1 MLGRFLLAGLC
12 VSVGTMAF
20 AASTAISETGASEP
34 IERLRATCVGTMATA
49 GVPPPGSSI
58 MADGLIDFVEK
69 RVHGFGVGSQP
80 IEVVTIA
87 EIDFG
92 SSPSGGGRGSIVKGS
107 IDRRS
112 GNTRIV
118 VRSAQDPSDIRIE
131 MRLDCDFERPVSQN
145 RRPAEWVAALGFPAA
160 ICQKSGDIDRHQHS
174 IE

>member
-12 VSVGTMAF
+12 VSVGTTAF

-34 IERLRATCVGTMATA
+34 IERLRITCVGTMATA

-58 MADGLIDFVEK
+58 VADGLIDFVDK
-69 RVHGFGVGSQP
+69 RVRGFGVGSQP
-80 IEVVTIA
+80 IEVVTIS

-92 SSPSGGGRGSIVKGS
+92 SSPPGEGRGNIVSGS
-107 IDRRS
+107 IDRQS

-118 VRSAQDPSDIRIE
+118 VRSALDPSDIRIE
-131 MRLDCDFERPVSQN
+131 MRLDCDFERPVSQS
-145 RRPAEWVAALGFPAA
+145 RSPAEWAAALGFPAA
-160 ICQKSGDIDRHQHS
+160 ICQNPRDIDHHQHS